1 MRRNYTGIVRIAG
14 SRDVEPLMNPKDDD
28 DIFRSYVRDVRP
40 LKDRAARPALPRPRA
55 AANFTRA
62 ERAAV
67 LRETLAA
74 PADPG
79 MLESGDELAFSR
91 GGASR
96 AALRRLRRGQY
107 AVQAEIDLH
116 GLGRE
121 AAHAALREFVAESAG
136 RGLTCVR
143 VIHGK
148 GRRSGARGPVIKRA
162 VDHWLRRMQSVAA
175 FASARPVD
183 GGTGAVYVLLA
194 QRRGGAG

>member
-1 MRRNYTGIVRIAG
+1 MIC
-14 SRDVEPLMNPKDDD
+14 KDDD
-28 DIFRSYVRDVRP
+28 EIFRLCVRDVRP
-40 LKDRAARPALPRPRA
+40 LPERATPPAPPKPA
-55 AANFTRA
+55 AVATFTRA
-62 ERAAV
+62 ERSAV

-74 PADPG
+74 PEEPG
-79 MLESGDELAFSR
+79 MLESGDALAFAR
-91 GGASR
+91 GGTSR

-116 GLGRE
+116 GLGRQ
-121 AAHAALREFVAESAG
+121 AAHAALRAFIAESTE
-136 RGLTCVR
+136 RGLSCVR

-148 GRRSGARGPVIKRA
+148 GRRSGPRGPVIKHV

-194 QRRGGAG
+194 RRARAP